1 MRSLILPL
9 LTGFVALPL
18 AGQQVLIL
26 EPPGWQSPAWR
37 PVIVLAMADLDLTVK
52 APNEGQ
58 KKPPLKRGKVP
69 GATVDV
75 VGLGDLSSEHYLY
88 RVLPKLYREVQQAFR
103 MGQASSETSQI
114 LAQFMFAE
122 PGKFIAQPA
131 SVWYNSTMPESLR
144 WEGMWVVG
152 ASGGGSLIGPM
163 GASKTQTLMSRGN
176 NR

>member
-1 MRSLILPL
+1 MRSLILSL

-18 AGQQVLIL
+18 AGQQVLVL

-37 PVIVLAMADLDLTVK
+37 PVIVLPLADLDFSGRM
-52 APNEGQ
+52 AEDGRRI
-58 KKPPLKRGKVP
+58 PPLKRGKMP

-75 VGLGDLSSEHYLY
+75 VGFADRASEHYQFK
-88 RVLPKLYREVQQAFR
+88 VLPMLYRELQKAFQ
-103 MGQASSETSQI
+103 MGQGNTETMQI
-114 LAQFMFAE
+114 LSQFMYAE

-152 ASGGGSLIGPM
+152 ASGGQGLIGPM
-163 GASKTQTLMSRGN
+163 GAPKSQTLMNRGN